1 MLNIGT
7 VFKDHRGLIAVLS
20 IAAVILISG
29 CDNPLGDV
37 TDTLKESLA
46 PSRKRRSI
54 PPGAKTPKTPE
65 KPETSETPETPFI
78 NGRKLRDS
86 SFGPVYLNS
95 DTKQTVIVINRNI
108 ESIEST
114 GTSTVKS
121 NGSME
126 FLSALPGMKIERI
139 IFRTPGQL
147 KSIGSGAFFKHKVRA
162 PQIPEG
168 VTDIGRYAFAY
179 NDMELLQLPESL
191 KKIGSHAFAHNK
203 LQGEVRIPKGVT
215 QIGPYA
221 FKGNETL
228 RVRIS
233 LQSLAKTPE
242 NAFPDTAVIND
253 YNGKRIVFDSASN
266 SWIISPAG
274 S

>member
-1 MLNIGT
+1 MFSIGT
-7 VFKDHRGLIAVLS
+7 VLKNHRGLIAVLS

-37 TDTLKESLA
+37 TDALKESIA

-54 PPGAKTPKTPE
+54 PQGSGTPE
-65 KPETSETPETPFI
+65 KPFI
-78 NGRKLRDS
+78 KGRKLHES
-86 SFGPVYLNS
+86 SFGPVYSDS

-108 ESIEST
+108 RSIEST
-114 GTSTVKS
+114 GTSTVKFD
-121 NGSME
+121 GSME
-126 FLSALPGMKIERI
+126 FLSALPGIKIERI
-139 IFRTPGQL
+139 VFSSHGQL
-147 KSIGSGAFFKHKVRA
+147 KSIGSGAFFKHKIRA

-179 NDMELLQLPESL
+179 NDMEILRLPETL

-203 LQGEVRIPKGVT
+203 LSGEVRIPKGVT
-215 QIGPYA
+215 EIGPYA

-228 RVRIS
+228 SVTIS
-233 LQSLAKTPE
+233 LQSLRKTSK
-242 NAFPDTAVIND
+242 NAFPGTAVLND
-253 YNGKRIVFDSASN
+253 YNGKRIVFDSASKR
-266 SWIISPAG
+266 WIISPAG